1 MNEIQYH
8 INRYYRWT
16 NEGDPLCDTA
26 LDLLFPRQTSPIGVD
41 LLARLQAYCE
51 AGGRE
56 YAEDPA
62 YTLYSSLLH
71 PPHDLCATPEEITLG
86 GDFFLDYAPQI
97 AQSLAFFSLA
107 GGFARSVT
115 RSTA

>member
-1 MNEIQYH
+1 MNEIRYH

-16 NEGDPLCDTA
+16 NEGDSLCDAA
-26 LDLLFPRQTSPIGVD
+26 LDLLFPHQTSPTGVD
-41 LLARLQAYCE
+41 LLARLQDYCE
-51 AGGRE
+51 VEGRE

-62 YTLYSSLLH
+62 YALYSSLLH
-71 PPHDLCATPEEITLG
+71 PPHDLCAKPEEIALAS
-86 GDFFLDYAPQI
+86 DFFLDYAAQI